1 MNNNKP
7 EIEKGNVSSGK
18 KHLSKRIH
26 KNTVKTCI
34 GLLKH
39 LLGTWQDDQTTPHVG
54 SNAPRKL

>member
-18 KHLSKRIH
+18 KHLIF
-26 KNTVKTCI
+26 TVKTCI